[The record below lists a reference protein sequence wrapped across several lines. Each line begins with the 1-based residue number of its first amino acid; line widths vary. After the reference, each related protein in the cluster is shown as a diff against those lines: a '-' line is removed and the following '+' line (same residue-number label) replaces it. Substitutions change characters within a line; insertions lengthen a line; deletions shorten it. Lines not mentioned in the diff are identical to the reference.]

1 MAMPIRSLY
10 IATNPRVKAAVVEK
24 SEKIVADRPG
34 NAKTRASLGEGV
46 FQARV

>member
-1 MAMPIRSLY
+1 MLSRILC
-10 IATNPRVKAAVVEK
+10 IATNPRAKVAGVEK